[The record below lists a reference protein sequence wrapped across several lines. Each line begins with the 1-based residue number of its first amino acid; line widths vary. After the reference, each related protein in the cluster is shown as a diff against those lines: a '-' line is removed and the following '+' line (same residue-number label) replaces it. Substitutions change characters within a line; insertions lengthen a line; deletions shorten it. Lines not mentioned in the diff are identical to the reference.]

1 MDGIVIAAASGFLS
15 LETWGQYLQAALGL
29 GLVIF
34 VHELGHFL
42 AAKACGVKCEKFY
55 VGFDVPIRIGPLR
68 FPRALARFQWG
79 ETEYGIGI
87 LPLGGYV
94 KMLGQ
99 DDDPRNA
106 QAESERIR
114 AGAQT
119 GDAGGAAGGED
130 EPIALDPRS
139 YPAKSVPQRMLII
152 SAGVIMNL
160 IFAVI
165 FAAFAFRQ
173 GLPYMSCE
181 IGNVIA
187 DAPAWRA
194 GMRPGDRIIQIGKDG
209 KPSDHLRYDWDLV
222 QGIGMNGD
230 KSDIDLLVRRESGV
244 EDWLTLRPRMI
255 QSGGMKRPT
264 IGVLSMSSTKL
275 GGVKPVNP
283 FFPAETAGFQ
293 PNDEVVAVNG
303 KTIAGYLDIQQVLWS
318 DSDKSV
324 TFTVKRKDGTADVV
338 VPPNRRRTLGII
350 PKAGPILGVRTNS
363 PASQAGILPGD
374 ELISIAGEPV
384 GDPVTLPFRLY
395 PWFGK
400 KVEISVRRR
409 TGKDEVQ
416 DVVVQAALE
425 TPRTAPVVEEPSLQ
439 GVMPVESLGITYKID
454 PVVAAV
460 VPDSPAAKAGL
471 EPGDRIESAQLL
483 VPEGE
488 LAQVKTMFDE
498 RVLEPIVMDE
508 SREHW
513 LVVDAVQQL
522 LPKGTRVRLDIQRGK
537 EKKRVELDSLE
548 GDAFAVT
555 RGLNFMGKSETRV
568 ASSVGESLAL
578 GARQTRED
586 AMRVIDMVKRL
597 LTGQVSIR
605 NLGGPVSILM
615 MASSEASQGKPRLLL
630 FLTFLSANLA
640 VLNFLPIPALDGGHM
655 VFLAWEGIFRRPV
668 NERLQVALTMFGVL
682 CLLTLMVVVF
692 GLDFWRLTQ

>member
-1 MDGIVIAAASGFLS
+1 VDGIVIAAASGFLS

-114 AGAQT
+114 AGAQPA
-119 GDAGGAAGGED
+119 DAAGSAGGED
-130 EPIALDPRS
+130 EPITLDPRS

-230 KSDIDLLVRRESGV
+230 KSDIDLLVRRENGS

-275 GGVKPVNP
+275 SGAKPANP
-283 FFPAETAGFQ
+283 FFPADAAGFQ
-293 PNDEVVAVNG
+293 PNDEVVAING
-303 KTIAGYLDIQQVLWS
+303 KSVAGYLDIQQVLWS
-318 DSDKSV
+318 DSDKDLA
-324 TFTVKRKDGTADVV
+324 FTVKRKDGTADVV
-338 VPPNRRRTLGII
+338 VPPSRRRTLGLI
-350 PKAGPILGVRTNS
+350 PTAGPILSVRTSS
-363 PASQAGILPGD
+363 PAAQAGIMPGD
-374 ELISIAGEPV
+374 ELIAIAGEPV

-400 KVEISVRRR
+400 EVEISVRRK
-409 TGKDEVQ
+409 TGKAEVL
-416 DVVVQAALE
+416 DVVVKATLE

-439 GVMPVESLGITYKID
+439 GVMPVEALGITYKID

-483 VPEGE
+483 VPESE

-513 LVVDAVQQL
+513 LVVDAIQQL
-522 LPKGTRVRLDIQRGK
+522 LPKGTRVRLDVQRGK

-555 RGLNFMGKSETRV
+555 RGLNFLGKSETRV
-568 ASSVGESLAL
+568 AASVGEALAL

-597 LTGQVSIR
+597 LTGQVSIG